1 VALKSSCKVN
11 KAEVEFMSSNFGEQL
26 ERQVGGVL
34 DRIPGYRGY
43 RSKEDRRDAD
53 RRVREHVVAA
63 FTAEADRVGAIAQQ
77 LADQR
82 RLTEIGPVDDFA
94 QTLRHFVDRVRTA
107 TYGYGGLMG
116 DRDVDAS
123 ALDQIRLF
131 DESLLAG
138 IDELRAPI
146 AELETAF
153 SQQGN
158 LAGPARAG
166 TAIARNLLARFDL
179 RGEVVETG
187 KAVSQQSV
195 MRVLQPGATQTAP
208 AAYALKEGEAL
219 SILGDDFIVRGRIL
233 VDAGQD
239 SFRLFQLTDDA
250 AGEWLFAPFDPTR
263 GLARVTPAPAPA
275 SGTARSGSSQG
286 GTARSEIGSGDGE
299 VIGASGSSGARP
311 VRFEVSNSNDGDKQV
326 TIVLDWGAE
335 RQAFTGRTVHPNDV
349 EIFGRPSERLN

>member
-1 VALKSSCKVN
+1 
-11 KAEVEFMSSNFGEQL
+11 MSNNFGDQL

-43 RSKEDRRDAD
+43 RAKEDRRDAD

-63 FTAEADRVGAIAQQ
+63 FTAESDRVGAIAQQ

-131 DESLLAG
+131 DEGLLAG
-138 IDELRAPI
+138 IDELRGPI
-146 AELETAF
+146 ADLETAF
-153 SQQGN
+153 AQQGN
-158 LAGPARAG
+158 LAAPARAG

-179 RGEVVETG
+179 RSEVVETG

-195 MRVLQPGATQTAP
+195 MRVLQPGATLATP
-208 AAYALKEGEAL
+208 AAYGLSEGEAL
-219 SILGDDFIVRGRIL
+219 SILGDDFIVRGKIL
-233 VDAGQD
+233 VDAGQN

-250 AGEWLFAPFDPTR
+250 AGDWLYAPFDPTR
-263 GLARVTPAPAPA
+263 GLARVKPAPAPA
-275 SGTARSGSSQG
+275 SGSSQSG
-286 GTARSEIGSGDGE
+286 AGRSETGSGDGE
-299 VIGASGSSGARP
+299 VIGTSGSSGVRP
-311 VRFEVSNSNDGDKQV
+311 VRFEVSSADDGQQITV
-326 TIVLDWGAE
+326 VLDWGAE
-335 RQAFTGRTVHPNDV
+335 RQAFTGRAVHPNDV

>member
-1 VALKSSCKVN
+1 
-11 KAEVEFMSSNFGEQL
+11 MSSNFGEQL

-43 RSKEDRRDAD
+43 RAKEDRRDAD

-63 FTAEADRVGAIAQQ
+63 FTAEADRVGTIAQQ

-131 DESLLAG
+131 DEGLLAG
-138 IDELRAPI
+138 IDELRGPI
-146 AELETAF
+146 ADLETAYA
-153 SQQGN
+153 QQGD

-179 RGEVVETG
+179 RSEVVETG
-187 KAVSQQSV
+187 KAAPQQSV
-195 MRVLQPGATQTAP
+195 MRVLQAGATLETP
-208 AAYALKEGEAL
+208 AAYGLNAGEAL
-219 SILGDDFIVRGRIL
+219 SILGDDFIVRGKIL

-250 AGEWLFAPFDPTR
+250 NGDWLFAPFDPTR
-263 GLARVTPAPAPA
+263 GLARVKPSPAPAGGIAA
-275 SGTARSGSSQG
+275 SSAAR
-286 GTARSEIGSGDGE
+286 SGDGE
-299 VIGASGSSGARP
+299 AIGASGSSGARP
-311 VRFEVSNSNDGDKQV
+311 VRFDISSGGDDGQEV
-326 TIVLDWGAE
+326 TIVLDWGSE
-335 RQAFTGRTVHPNDV
+335 RQAFSGRAVHPNDV

>member
-1 VALKSSCKVN
+1 
-11 KAEVEFMSSNFGEQL
+11 MSSNFGDQL
-26 ERQVGGVL
+26 ERQVGGIL

-43 RSKEDRRDAD
+43 RAKEDRRDAD

-131 DESLLAG
+131 DEGLLSG
-138 IDELRAPI
+138 IDELRGPI
-146 AELETAF
+146 ADLETALA
-153 SQQGN
+153 QQGN

-179 RGEVVETG
+179 RSEVVETG
-187 KAVSQQSV
+187 KAVSQESV
-195 MRVLQPGATQTAP
+195 LRVLQPGSFLATP
-208 AAYALKEGEAL
+208 AAYGLSEGEAL
-219 SILGDDFIVRGRIL
+219 AILGDDFIVRGKIL
-233 VDAGQD
+233 VDAGQQ

-263 GLARVTPAPAPA
+263 GLARVTPTAAPVSTAAA
-275 SGTARSGSSQG
+275 SGSAQSS
-286 GTARSEIGSGDGE
+286 SGSGDGE

-311 VRFEVSNSNDGDKQV
+311 VRFVVTSVDGDGQFTV
-326 TIVLDWGAE
+326 VLDWGSE
-335 RQAFTGRTVHPNDV
+335 RQAFAGRAVHPNDV